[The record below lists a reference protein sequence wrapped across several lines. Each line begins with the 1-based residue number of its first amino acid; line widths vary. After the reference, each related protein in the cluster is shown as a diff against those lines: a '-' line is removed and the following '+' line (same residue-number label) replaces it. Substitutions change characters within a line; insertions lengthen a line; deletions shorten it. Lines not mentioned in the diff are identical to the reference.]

1 MIKAKA
7 TNPVGF
13 NNWSRHLNLDEKP
26 DMSQIY
32 SFIFYFLQENKLKI
46 FRWKLIQ
53 FIIPTKILSTVW
65 RLSNCSLCN
74 FCQLEEDY
82 IHLFM
87 SCKYVSNF
95 WKKVTELFK
104 KVNFEINIS
113 LTHLVFGYKIFNKE
127 YLHFNYILTIV
138 GYSLNNQ

>member
-53 FIIPTKILSTVW
+53 FIIPTKKLLTVW

-74 FCQLEEDY
+74 FCQIQEDY
-82 IHLFM
+82 VHLFM
-87 SCKYVSNF
+87 PCKYLSHF

-104 KVNFEINIS
+104 KSILKS
-113 LTHLVFGYKIFNKE
+113 IF
-127 YLHFNYILTIV
+127 L
-138 GYSLNNQ
+138 LNS